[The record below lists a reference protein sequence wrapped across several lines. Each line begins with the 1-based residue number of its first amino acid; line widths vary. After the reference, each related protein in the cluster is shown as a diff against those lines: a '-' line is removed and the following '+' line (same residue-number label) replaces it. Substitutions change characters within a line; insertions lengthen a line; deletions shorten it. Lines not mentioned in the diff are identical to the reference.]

1 MPDKLS
7 IDASKARRPRAE
19 YASPSADISTAACLL
34 DEIL

>member
-7 IDASKARRPRAE
+7 IDAGRARRPRAE
-19 YASPSADISTAACLL
+19 YASADISTAAYLL